1 MVKLIW
7 DLQDLGL
14 PRLFLT
20 SSLCLNWIH
29 ELIMNRNVWE
39 TCGKTV
45 TTEDLEW
52 AVHDVC
58 LVFPEHA
65 DSTNVNIVMTVG
77 VDSFFPHFLLFL
89 FTHNPW
95 RSSRPLTCL
104 CSHLHESLELVHV
117 LLESHTSTWGN
128 KPRSSLF
135 SALFQLHILFQH
147 LLEIWDLQTEFRM
160 LEVQSAATA
169 CKQLLC
175 WHGRSSY
182 HVKKS

>member
-95 RSSRPLTCL
+95 RTAHPDLLRVCAHISMNHLSLFMCCWNLILPPEETNPAPPCSQL
-104 CSHLHESLELVHV
+104 CS
-117 LLESHTSTWGN
+117 
-128 KPRSSLF
+128 SSIF
-135 SALFQLHILFQH
+135 SSN
-147 LLEIWDLQTEFRM
+147 T
-160 LEVQSAATA
+160 
-169 CKQLLC
+169 C
-175 WHGRSSY
+175 
-182 HVKKS
+182 